1 MIAVDTSIIFA
12 ILTGEKDA
20 PIYAKKLIEETEL
33 LISAG
38 TFIELGAV
46 MSKKSVPQ
54 ALDVMDE
61 FLEQAEISIAP
72 VSAVQARIARDAYC
86 TYTTLNFG
94 DCFSYA
100 LAKERNIPL
109 LYKGNDFGRTD
120 IVSALS

>member
-1 MIAVDTSIIFA
+1 MIVVDTSIIFA
-12 ILTGEKDA
+12 ILTGEEDA
-20 PIYAKKLIEETEL
+20 PIYTKKLTEETEL

-46 MSKKSVPQ
+46 MNKKSVPQ

-61 FLEQAEISIAP
+61 FLEQAEIGIAP
-72 VSAVQARIARDAYC
+72 VSAVQARIARAAYY
-86 TYTTLNFG
+86 TYTALNFG

-100 LAKERNIPL
+100 LAKEKEIPL
-109 LYKGNDFGRTD
+109 LYKGNDFRQTD